1 MARRHIKSQGR
12 FYTLKLK
19 KIIITF
25 VRKIHEERWLRNFKF
40 HPKKG
45 KLMKTKWAEI
55 SPVRKKLEV
64 EIEAGEVAKKIDEAY
79 RELRKSVRL
88 PGFRPGKVPRK
99 ILERRFGN
107 QVMDD
112 VTRRL
117 VNETLPK
124 AVEETHTVP
133 LSMPVIENEIL
144 KLGQN
149 FKYSAVME
157 VKPEIELK
165 DYMGFEVEKEIFSVS
180 DDDVESQLEEIR
192 KTHGKL
198 SAVETGRGIEK
209 EDFAVIEYEG
219 FEDGKALEGLK
230 NSNFLVRVGSGDFH
244 PDFEKALIGLKK
256 GDMDEFNV
264 DFENDYSQ
272 PRLAGK
278 TVKFKVKVIDIKE
291 MVLPE
296 LNDEFAKNLGADFQ
310 GLSEL
315 KDKIRETLTG
325 REEKRV
331 DRELKMRLLKK
342 VSDSVDFELP
352 ESLVESE
359 LNGAM
364 ENIRQNLL
372 RSGSSMEKAGL
383 NEEKLKQ
390 DLRPAS
396 EKRVKDMLVLG
407 EIARRNELNITE
419 AELSVGFKELAL
431 STGQDPEALR
441 QYYEANN
448 LKESFRQQL
457 LEEKTLNYLVKGAN
471 ITEVEADKIKRDQ
484 E

>member
-1 MARRHIKSQGR
+1 
-12 FYTLKLK
+12 
-19 KIIITF
+19 
-25 VRKIHEERWLRNFKF
+25 
-40 HPKKG
+40 
-45 KLMKTKWAEI
+45 MKTKLEEI
-55 SPVRKKLEV
+55 SSVKKKLEI
-64 EIEAGEVAKKIDEAY
+64 EIEAGEVNKKIEEAY
-79 RELRKSVRL
+79 RELRKGVKL

-107 QVMDD
+107 QVIDD

-124 AVEETHTVP
+124 AVEETKTIP
-133 LSMPVIENEIL
+133 LSMPIIENEIL

-149 FKYSAVME
+149 FRYSAIME
-157 VKPEIELK
+157 VRPEFELK
-165 DYMGFEVEKEIFSVS
+165 DYMGLEVEKELFSVA
-180 DDDVESQLEEIR
+180 DEDVEAQMEEIR
-192 KTHGKL
+192 KTHGQL
-198 SAVETGRGIEK
+198 SSVETERGIKE

-219 FEDGKALEGLK
+219 LEDGKALEGIK
-230 NSNFLVRVGSGDFH
+230 NSNFLVRVGSNDFH

-256 GDMDEFNV
+256 GEMSEFNV
-264 DFENDYSQ
+264 DFEDDYSQ
-272 PRLAGK
+272 PKLAGK
-278 TVKFKVKVIDIKE
+278 SVKFNVKVIDIKE
-291 MVLPE
+291 MDLPE
-296 LNDEFAKNLGADFQ
+296 LNDDFAKNLGADFQ
-310 GLSEL
+310 DLDDL
-315 KDKIRETLTG
+315 KDKIRETLTD

-352 ESLVESE
+352 ESLLESE

-364 ENIRQNLL
+364 ESIRQNLL
-372 RSGSSMEKAGL
+372 RSGSNMEKAGL
-383 NEEKLKQ
+383 NEEKLKE

-407 EIARRNELNITE
+407 EIARGNDLDITE
-419 AELSVGFKELAL
+419 AELLAGFKELAL

-448 LKESFRQQL
+448 LRESFRQQL

-471 ITEVEADKIKRDQ
+471 ITEVEADKIKR
-484 E
+484 EPE

>member
-1 MARRHIKSQGR
+1 
-12 FYTLKLK
+12 
-19 KIIITF
+19 
-25 VRKIHEERWLRNFKF
+25 
-40 HPKKG
+40 
-45 KLMKTKWAEI
+45 MKTKLEEI
-55 SPVRKKLEV
+55 SSVKKKLEI
-64 EIEAGEVAKKIDEAY
+64 EIEAGEVSRRIEEAY
-79 RELRKSVRL
+79 RELRRGVKL

-107 QVMDD
+107 QVIDD

-124 AVEETHTVP
+124 AVEETNTIP
-133 LSMPVIENEIL
+133 LSMPIIENEIL
-144 KLGQN
+144 KLGQS
-149 FKYSAVME
+149 FRYSAVME
-157 VKPEIELK
+157 VRPEFELK
-165 DYMGFEVEKEIFSVS
+165 DYMGVEVEKEIFSVA
-180 DDDVESQLEEIR
+180 DEDVEAQLEEIR
-192 KTHGKL
+192 KTHGQL
-198 SAVETGRGIEK
+198 SSVETERGIKE

-219 FEDGKALEGLK
+219 LEDGKALEGIK
-230 NSNFLVRVGSGDFH
+230 NSNFLIRVGSNDFH

-256 GDMDEFNV
+256 GETSEFNV
-264 DFENDYSQ
+264 DFEDHYSQ
-272 PRLAGK
+272 AKLAGK
-278 TVKFKVKVIDIKE
+278 SVKFKVKVIDIKE
-291 MVLPE
+291 MNLPE
-296 LNDEFAKNLGADFQ
+296 LNDDFAKNLGADFQ
-310 GLSEL
+310 DLGDL
-315 KDKIRETLTG
+315 KGKIRETLVD

-342 VSDSVDFELP
+342 VSDSVVFELP

-372 RSGSSMEKAGL
+372 RSGSNMEKAGL
-383 NEEKLKQ
+383 NEKKLKE

-407 EIARRNELNITE
+407 EIARGNDLNITE
-419 AELSVGFKELAL
+419 AELLAGFKELAL

-448 LKESFRQQL
+448 LRESFRQQL

-471 ITEVEADKIKRDQ
+471 ITEVEADKIKREQ